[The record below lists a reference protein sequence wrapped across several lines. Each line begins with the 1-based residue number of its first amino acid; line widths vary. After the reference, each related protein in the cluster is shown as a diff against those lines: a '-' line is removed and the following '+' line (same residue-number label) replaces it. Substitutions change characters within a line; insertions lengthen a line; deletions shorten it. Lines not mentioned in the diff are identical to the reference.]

1 MNVFV
6 PENSKVRVFVNKRGE
21 VLHSETNVIPTL
33 TVEVVGVGDEE
44 TVEDV
49 KKEFSDSLPFV
60 V

>member
-1 MNVFV
+1 VNVFV